1 MPVFESSVD
10 PSSEASGAQRAGM
23 LALIDEMRALHQRT
37 VTASARAAPLFE
49 RRKQLLPRERLA
61 RLLDPGA
68 PFLELMAMAIA
79 ASKTPTGDQRARSAI
94 IAGIGFVSGRG

>member
-10 PSSEASGAQRAGM
+10 PSSEAFRAQRAGM

-68 PFLELMAMAIA
+68 PFLELMAMA
-79 ASKTPTGDQRARSAI
+79 GYC
-94 IAGIGFVSGRG
+94 GIEDPDPATSGVCV